1 MLTRLNEQPELEP
14 TPAGVAFLSGV
25 LGRPVGENADE
36 LAAALDE
43 LRAHSPLLAAYLAEP
58 LLRVT
63 LVPTKA
69 SASTRDNVIPSVAEA
84 LIDTRVPPGLD
95 EADVRERIAPVLGDL
110 GDNVEIDFDSMT
122 IGNESPLDTELT
134 TAIREWLAE
143 VDPGATLVPMV
154 MPGFSDSHWFRK
166 AFDSVGRLRLPPAAR
181 AGHVHGRPARA
192 RARRARRRRR
202 HRARRRFL
210 RVARAEVPGWLR
222 AEHGSSGLRLG
233 GMALRNGLL
242 VHGPTSWAI
251 AVRNSAGEVEVA
263 SGVKPTL
270 ARGRLGKIPVLRGPL
285 RLGEALLVIP
295 LARIRLPAAR
305 LPLEDVRVVLA
316 AMAATAASAV
326 ARKLARG
333 SATRETAIA
342 LIGMLPALA
351 ALRDR
356 DLAAYHGAEHKAIGA
371 YESGGPAADEPKE
384 HERCGSNLIGPLLAF
399 SVAGQVIVEGVL
411 ERPNSIA
418 RGAASLAATGAAVEV
433 FAYAERNPE
442 ATISKAVHGT
452 GYEIQ
457 RLISTREPTAEQLE
471 VGEAAV
477 RELLRVEAPPAD
489 TSEEGPAEGVAP
501 V

>member
-1 MLTRLNEQPELEP
+1 M
-14 TPAGVAFLSGV
+14 
-25 LGRPVGENADE
+25 AD
-36 LAAALDE
+36 
-43 LRAHSPLLAAYLAEP
+43 AE
-58 LLRVT
+58 
-63 LVPTKA
+63 
-69 SASTRDNVIPSVAEA
+69 E
-84 LIDTRVPPGLD
+84 G
-95 EADVRERIAPVLGDL
+95 
-110 GDNVEIDFDSMT
+110 
-122 IGNESPLDTELT
+122 
-134 TAIREWLAE
+134 
-143 VDPGATLVPMV
+143 
-154 MPGFSDSHWFRK
+154 
-166 AFDSVGRLRLPPAAR
+166 
-181 AGHVHGRPARA
+181 
-192 RARRARRRRR
+192 
-202 HRARRRFL
+202 
-210 RVARAEVPGWLR
+210 
-222 AEHGSSGLRLG
+222 GLRLG

-242 VHGPTSWAI
+242 VHGPTSWAM

-316 AMAATAASAV
+316 ALAATGASAV

-333 SATRETAIA
+333 NATRETAIA

-442 ATISKAVHGT
+442 ATISKAVHGA